1 MGWSAVQYSPYN
13 STVDSIFALNGTYRK
28 RIDDEDVYEWGM
40 DEPDTRPVL
49 AVGSLT
55 GLTGDY
61 DAKYTWARK
70 ERNTVVY
77 ESNPSYAAT
86 AVTAL
91 SNESLKITVVT
102 PPDTQINAIGFYRT
116 AAGGST
122 YSFDQY
128 LNYVNKDYAVT
139 QDWEEDD
146 AYFSSNTVYRFTIAN
161 TEDNT
166 EDCFTWEI
174 HRNQYSG
181 TDDKRTM
188 TSAADNVL
196 YIDSDTADAS
206 LGDTVSTD
214 HDRPPLG
221 SYVAGPSF
229 NGTVFIIK
237 DNKLYFSKPKEPEY
251 FPTTYFVDVSSRQYG
266 GLCVVMYDKQPY
278 YVTKNKIY
286 YIYGSAASSWL
297 PMDTAAKT
305 GTQSANGVAGVE
317 GYGIFHVGSDGV
329 YLFSPSSDYKHGKDE
344 KVTKSF
350 DPIFRGEDKN
360 GVPAVGDLTKS
371 WLFYWENKV
380 YFGYPGTG
388 DIYPTNILVFYLD
401 EKRVGYFTRGQEIH
415 AVGVDNYNNRFIA
428 VDGDGYSWEVESKT
442 ITTDDGS
449 VVSWEVESKNFTL
462 QTRRH
467 FPRWAKYD
475 VNALDSSSA
484 SAEVIL
490 DGITLQTHTLSG
502 ERDTR
507 RRLISRGNG
516 KRLSH
521 KISGSGPVEIY
532 AVESE

>member
-1 MGWSAVQYSPYN
+1 MSWSAVQYSPYN

-28 RIDDEDVYEWGM
+28 RVDGSDVYEWGM
-40 DEPDTRPVL
+40 DAPDTRPVL

-61 DAKYTWARK
+61 DAKYTWCRK

-77 ESNPSYAAT
+77 ESNPSSAAS

-102 PPDTQINAIGFYRT
+102 PPDEQINAIGFYRT

-139 QDWEEDD
+139 QDWEEDA
-146 AYFSSNTVYRFTIAN
+146 AYFSDNTVYRFTIVN
-161 TEDNT
+161 NEDNT
-166 EDCFTWEI
+166 EDCFTWETY
-174 HRNQYSG
+174 RYQYAG

-188 TSAADNVL
+188 TSTADNLL
-196 YIDSDTADAS
+196 YIDSDTVDAS
-206 LGDTVSTD
+206 LGSTVATD

-221 SYVAGPSF
+221 TYTAGPSF

-266 GLCVVMYDKQPY
+266 GKCVVMFDKQPY
-278 YVTKNKIY
+278 YVTQNKIY
-286 YIYGSAASSWL
+286 FIYGSSSSDWL

-305 GTQSANGVAGVE
+305 GSQSAAGAIAVE
-317 GYGIFHVGSDGV
+317 GFGIFHVGADGV
-329 YLFSPSSDYKHGKDE
+329 YVFSPTTDYKHGNDVKA
-344 KVTKSF
+344 TKTL
-350 DPIFRGEDKN
+350 DPIFRGEERY
-360 GVPAVGDLTKS
+360 GVPPVGDLAYS
-371 WLFYWENKV
+371 WLTYWEDKV
-380 YFGYPGTG
+380 YFGYPGVNDT
-388 DIYPTNILVFYLD
+388 YPTNILVLYLT
-401 EKRVGYFTRGQEIH
+401 EKKIGYHTRGQEIH
-415 AVGVDNYNNRFIA
+415 AICIDNNNNRLVA
-428 VDGDGYSWEVESKT
+428 VDEDGYAWEVESKDV
-442 ITTDDGS
+442 ITDAGED
-449 VVSWEVESKNFTL
+449 VSWEVESKDFTL

-475 VNALDSSSA
+475 IDAAGVTSA
-484 SAEVIL
+484 NGEVIL
-490 DGITLQTHTLSG
+490 DGITLQTHSLD
-502 ERDTR
+502 EDRNTR
-507 RRLISRGNG
+507 RRLITRGNG

-521 KISGSGPVEIY
+521 KISGSGAVEIY